1 MDKEGVGHI
10 CNGILLSH
18 KNEIM
23 LFAATQ
29 MDLEII
35 VLNEVSLIWKTYH
48 VISLIYGV

>member
-10 CNGILLSH
+10 CS
-18 KNEIM
+18 EIM